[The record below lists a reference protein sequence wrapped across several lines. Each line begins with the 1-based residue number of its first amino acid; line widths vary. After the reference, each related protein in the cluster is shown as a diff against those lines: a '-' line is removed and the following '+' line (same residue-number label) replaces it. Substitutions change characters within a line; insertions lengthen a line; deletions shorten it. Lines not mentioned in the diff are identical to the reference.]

1 MAEAIENSLRSL
13 ISSLQSAK
21 IYPLE
26 HPKFKES
33 LESAHSSLR
42 NLLGER
48 NELVIGIIGQE
59 LAFEKEI
66 FFDLSKSVKPFIQYL
81 KERGIERIA
90 FTRGITKEELSA
102 FIIFLITPKD
112 EIGPGVQEYL
122 LNKGIKNIVIGKI
135 KVGDNSLRKEALDS
149 VNYLRQ
155 YEDSLSKISV
165 SLDAIVKMRHL
176 IIRS

>member
-33 LESAHSSLR
+33 LENAHNSLR

-48 NELVIGIIGQE
+48 SELVIGIIGQE

-66 FFDLSKSVKPFIQYL
+66 FFDLSKSVRPFIQYL
-81 KERGIERIA
+81 KERGVERVA
-90 FTRGITKEELSA
+90 FLRGVTKEELLA

-112 EIGPGVQEYL
+112 EIGAAGQEYL
-122 LNKGIKNIVIGKI
+122 LDKGVKNIT
-135 KVGDNSLRKEALDS
+135 
-149 VNYLRQ
+149 
-155 YEDSLSKISV
+155 
-165 SLDAIVKMRHL
+165 
-176 IIRS
+176 